1 MKNRLA
7 GKTTLGL
14 KDATC
19 LSSLLVK
26 LGRIRNRAPRN
37 CQREGERRERN
48 TDGPSDSWP
57 PFQGVRTYIQ
67 RRSRAEASP
76 SSRPC
81 APRSHFPRE
90 KNRSLTFDGSRLGYS
105 GQRVTLFFHGS
116 SLGSLSLSL
125 FPVAIN
131 RQPTLSYTAE
141 QTEEQRH
148 QR

>member
-1 MKNRLA
+1 MFEKSPRRKNH
-7 GKTTLGL
+7 LGVEGC
-14 KDATC
+14 D
-19 LSSLLVK
+19 VFVF
-26 LGRIRNRAPRN
+26 APRQTRSN
-37 CQREGERRERN
+37 SKQSPPKLPAGRRKARDEHGWPQRQLASL
-48 TDGPSDSWP
+48 P
-57 PFQGVRTYIQ
+57 GVCTYIQ

-81 APRSHFPRE
+81 TPRSHFPRK

-116 SLGSLSLSL
+116 SLGSLS
-125 FPVAIN
+125 PAAIS

-141 QTEEQRH
+141 QAEEQRH